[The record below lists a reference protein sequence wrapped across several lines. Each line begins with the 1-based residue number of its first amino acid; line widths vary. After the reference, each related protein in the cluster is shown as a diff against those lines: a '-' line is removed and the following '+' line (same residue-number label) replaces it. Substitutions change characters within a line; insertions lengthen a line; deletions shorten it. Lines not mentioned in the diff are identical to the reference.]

1 LYYLV
6 HFEVSG
12 LANAAQHLSLNI
24 KKIKKN

>member
-1 LYYLV
+1 LYFV